1 MCIEHLLLLSF
12 VLDAED
18 GGRLILQHVEKR
30 KCPGLTWA
38 KRITIRQEGA
48 MRMLFADLAR
58 RRQPAPATGIQGSP
72 AHKYAPRTAVTSTH
86 RGLVQRDWT
95 G

>member
-12 VLDAED
+12 ALDAKD

-38 KRITIRQEGA
+38 KRTTRRRQEGA
-48 MRMLFADLAR
+48 IEEGLRSGERLCWETGDLLR
-58 RRQPAPATGIQGSP
+58 EGDT
-72 AHKYAPRTAVTSTH
+72 
-86 RGLVQRDWT
+86 
-95 G
+95 